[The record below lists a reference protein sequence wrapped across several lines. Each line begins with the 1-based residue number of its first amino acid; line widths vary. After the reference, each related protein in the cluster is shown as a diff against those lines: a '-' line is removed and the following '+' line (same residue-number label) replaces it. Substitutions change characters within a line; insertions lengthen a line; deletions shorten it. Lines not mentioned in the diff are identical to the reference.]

1 MYRYKNIVFRIFTFL
16 TCPQLFGLVNV
27 YPHYLTVYVCM
38 YACMYVCMWICVCVY
53 IMYIY
58 IYGYTLWLVVPPE
71 TTNRINHVWGIPSC
85 S

>member
-1 MYRYKNIVFRIFTFL
+1 MSSTLRAGECL
-16 TCPQLFGLVNV
+16 SPLFDGL
-27 YPHYLTVYVCM
+27 
-38 YACMYVCMWICVCVY
+38 CMYVCMHVC
-53 IMYIY
+53 MYVDMCMCIYNVY